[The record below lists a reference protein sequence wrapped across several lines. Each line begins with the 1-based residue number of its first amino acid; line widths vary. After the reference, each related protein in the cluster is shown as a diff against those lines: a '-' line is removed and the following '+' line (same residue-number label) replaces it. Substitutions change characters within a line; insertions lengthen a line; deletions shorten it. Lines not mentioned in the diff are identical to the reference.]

1 MLQLLPG
8 REGFASH
15 VAVEIELI
23 DKPEQPI
30 RSGVEQF
37 AAKFDT
43 IGSFDGAKGNEYVPA
58 NTLDFAAHS
67 KMKRSI
73 SLERRPVYVAC
84 PSASAKP
91 LSVLIPY
98 L

>member
-1 MLQLLPG
+1 
-8 REGFASH
+8 

-23 DKPEQPI
+23 DQPEQPI
-30 RSGVEQF
+30 RSGVFQF

-43 IGSFDGAKGNEYVPA
+43 IGSLDGAKGNEYVPA
-58 NTLDFAAHS
+58 NTLDFAALS

-73 SLERRPVYVAC
+73 SLKRRPVDVAC
-84 PSASAKP
+84 PPASAKP
-91 LSVLIPY
+91 FAVLIPH